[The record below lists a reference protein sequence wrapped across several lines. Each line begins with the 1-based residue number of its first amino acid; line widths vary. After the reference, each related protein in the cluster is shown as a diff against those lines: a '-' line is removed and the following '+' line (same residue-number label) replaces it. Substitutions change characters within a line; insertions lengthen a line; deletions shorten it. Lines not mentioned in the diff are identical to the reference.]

1 MLRQWRD
8 KTDEFEVEADSED
21 FKKTVQYAED
31 DFNRV
36 VMMEDLVVWVAED
49 SKYIPIYSWIFEFP
63 KFSWF
68 SLFIGRHVVEEMLL
82 MDKFENDFIMK
93 IKFISLDANNNHI
106 ILGLSLMENGSL
118 LSFIK
123 ANNEIRTTQALE
135 WAYNIAEGL
144 HYLNSKHNA
153 MG

>member
-36 VMMEDLVVWVAED
+36 VMMEDLVVWVVED

-63 KFSWF
+63 FWF
-68 SLFIGRHVVEEMLL
+68 SLFIGQTGNATLAYL
-82 MDKFENDFIMK
+82 AK
-93 IKFISLDANNNHI
+93 I
-106 ILGLSLMENGSL
+106 GLV
-118 LSFIK
+118 
-123 ANNEIRTTQALE
+123 
-135 WAYNIAEGL
+135 
-144 HYLNSKHNA
+144 
-153 MG
+153 

>member
-36 VMMEDLVVWVAED
+36 VMMEDLVVWVVED

-68 SLFIGRHVVEEMLL
+68 SLLIGRT
-82 MDKFENDFIMK
+82 EN
-93 IKFISLDANNNHI
+93 SLFQ
-106 ILGLSLMENGSL
+106 ENWSCIV
-118 LSFIK
+118 S
-123 ANNEIRTTQALE
+123 
-135 WAYNIAEGL
+135 WAFF
-144 HYLNSKHNA
+144 
-153 MG
+153 